1 MSKRVV
7 ITGVGCLAPQVNNFR
22 DFWQAM
28 LVAKSMIGQV
38 TRFDTSEYRTQIG
51 GEITADIS
59 SIMGFNV
66 KALSRNAQFSMAAAK
81 DALDSAGVVGNG
93 YALSDVGICLGSGL
107 GGIYFS
113 EESMAALLRSGPRG
127 VSPVEVPYVD
137 PNGIVN
143 NLAIHW
149 GMRGQQLTISTACSS
164 SAHAIGHAMDWIRH
178 GRCKAVLA
186 GGVEATM
193 SPLVFA
199 GFDRLRA
206 MSSLND
212 KPEIACRPFSNS
224 RDGFVMSEG
233 AAMLFLEEAS
243 AAEDRGATILAEVM
257 GYGASGGAHHI
268 VSPRPDGE
276 DLVDA
281 ICKAIKDAK
290 ISASEIDFV
299 SPHGTGTR
307 LNDEAEEKALRRIFG
322 ERISDIA
329 VVPTKQL
336 TGHLLGAAAALECVH
351 TVMSLSTGC
360 ITPVRQYESS
370 TPLNVC
376 VGSVKQKPLRYAI
389 KNSFGFGNNNV
400 SLIFGKYPS

>member
-1 MSKRVV
+1 MRKKVV
-7 ITGVGCLAPQVNNFR
+7 ITGVGCLAPSAHNFK

-28 LVAKSMIGQV
+28 LLGKSLLGKV
-38 TRFDTSEYRTQIG
+38 TRFDTSYYRTQIG

-59 SIMGFNV
+59 SIVGFNV

-81 DALDSAGVVGNG
+81 NALESAGVVGNG
-93 YALSDVGICLGSGL
+93 YELSDAGICLGSGL

-143 NLAIHW
+143 NVAIHW
-149 GMRGQQLTISTACSS
+149 GMRGPQLTISTACSS

-206 MSSLND
+206 MSSQND
-212 KPEIACRPFSNS
+212 NPEIACRPFSQN

-243 AAEDRGATILAEVM
+243 AAEARGASILAEVM
-257 GYGASGGAHHI
+257 GYGATGGAYHI

-276 DLVDA
+276 DLVNA
-281 ICKAIKDAK
+281 MNKAIQDAE
-290 ISASEIDFV
+290 ISVNDIDFI

-307 LNDEAEEKALRRIFG
+307 LNDEAEEKALRTIFG
-322 ERISDIA
+322 KRIEDIA

-336 TGHLLGAAAALECVH
+336 TGHLLGAAAALECAH
-351 TVMSLSTGC
+351 TVMSLSTGS
-360 ITPVRQYESS
+360 ITPVRQYESR

-376 VGSVKQKPLRYAI
+376 VGSAKQKSLRHAI

-400 SLIFGKYPS
+400 SLIFGSYPS